1 MSEKGSRLE
10 GGALTGEVIDS
21 SRKVLT
27 GGRNGTGV
35 GLQQYFTP
43 PQVGELLAKVFNRDL
58 PTLDLTAGD
67 GGLLEWVSDEHRY
80 GIEIDR
86 DQVSN
91 GNYTKHAITGDIQK
105 VYPLLR

>member
-1 MSEKGSRLE
+1 MSGKGSRLE

-58 PTLDLTAGD
+58 PTLDLTAGEHVGAGAGIAHAGQCGD
-67 GGLLEWVSDEHRY
+67 ESLL
-80 GIEIDR
+80 
-86 DQVSN
+86 Q
-91 GNYTKHAITGDIQK
+91 
-105 VYPLLR
+105 